1 MASDYIQ
8 EVNINDKI
16 FTEEDIKYKEFENCT
31 FTNCD
36 FRTCTFQGV
45 YFIDCVF
52 VECNFNDT
60 KVNYVSLRGVE
71 FKKCDFTNVNF
82 AMTDQLIYD
91 FNFTNCLLD
100 YAKFYKLKMKKM
112 RFTGCSLV
120 AADFMETDLTEAI
133 FDNCDLRR
141 TVFIKTIANKT
152 DFSTSYN
159 YTIDPEQNKLKK
171 AQFSADGLKGLLE
184 KYDLVI
190 K

>member
-1 MASDYIQ
+1 MSDYLQ
-8 EVNINDKI
+8 DEQYNGKI

-36 FRTCTFQGV
+36 FRACTFQGV
-45 YFIDCVF
+45 YFFDCVF
-52 VECNFNDT
+52 IECNFNDT
-60 KVNYVSLRGVE
+60 KVNYVSLRGVQ

-82 AMTDQLIYD
+82 AMTDQVIYD
-91 FNFTNCLLD
+91 FSFTNCTLD
-100 YAKFYKLKMKKM
+100 YAKFYKLKLKKM
-112 RFTGCSLV
+112 LFTGCSLV
-120 AADFMETDLTEAI
+120 AADFMESDLTEAI

-190 K
+190 H

>member
-1 MASDYIQ
+1 
-8 EVNINDKI
+8 
-16 FTEEDIKYKEFENCT
+16 
-31 FTNCD
+31 
-36 FRTCTFQGV
+36 
-45 YFIDCVF
+45 
-52 VECNFNDT
+52 
-60 KVNYVSLRGVE
+60 
-71 FKKCDFTNVNF
+71 
-82 AMTDQLIYD
+82 
-91 FNFTNCLLD
+91 
-100 YAKFYKLKMKKM
+100 MKKM

-171 AQFSADGLKGLLE
+171 AQFSTDGLKGLLE

-190 K
+190 H